1 MSNGRRSRAVV
12 GRSPEQSEM
21 DANEYQRLALRTE
34 APGREPRERLLN
46 AALGLCGEAGEFAD
60 SLKKVEFHAH
70 PLDLD
75 ELRKELGDV
84 LWYAALACDALGLRM
99 GDLMAE
105 NIEKLRRRY
114 PEGFSSAR
122 SIQRAE

>member
-1 MSNGRRSRAVV
+1 
-12 GRSPEQSEM
+12 M

-34 APGREPRERLLN
+34 APDRPRRERLLN

-60 SLKKVEFHAH
+60 TLKKAEFHAH
-70 PLDLD
+70 PLDEA

-84 LWYAALACDALGLRM
+84 LWYAALACDALGVQL
-99 GDLMAE
+99 GDVMAA

-114 PEGFSSAR
+114 PDGFSSAR
-122 SIQRAE
+122 SIDRDE